1 MSGLCAVLLDSGIG
15 VQSQAPTWPAG
26 RVGLP
31 PLSAYTM
38 KSKLFL
44 SVLAL
49 TALGC
54 SSAMANQLAAATE
67 LARAS
72 GCTSCHAA
80 AEKIVGPA
88 FQAISAKYAGDKDA
102 VDTLVQSIKNGSR
115 GKWGRI
121 PMPAHP
127 SLSASELKELS
138 TWVLSHKP

>member
-1 MSGLCAVLLDSGIG
+1 MVLYWAVNLFYIMKKIFLLS
-15 VQSQAPTWPAG
+15 
-26 RVGLP
+26 L
-31 PLSAYTM
+31 
-38 KSKLFL
+38 
-44 SVLAL
+44 L
-49 TALGC
+49 TLGALGC
-54 SSAMANQLAAATE
+54 TSVFADQIGATTE

-88 FQAISAKYAGDKDA
+88 FQSISAKYADDKDA
-102 VDTLVQSIKNGSR
+102 VDTLAQSIKNGAR

>member
-1 MSGLCAVLLDSGIG
+1 MVLYWAVNLFYIMKKNFLLTLVTLGALSCTSVFADQIG
-15 VQSQAPTWPAG
+15 AT
-26 RVGLP
+26 
-31 PLSAYTM
+31 
-38 KSKLFL
+38 
-44 SVLAL
+44 
-49 TALGC
+49 
-54 SSAMANQLAAATE
+54 TE

-72 GCTSCHAA
+72 GCTSCHAT

-102 VDTLVQSIKNGSR
+102 VDTLAQSIKNGAR

>member
-1 MSGLCAVLLDSGIG
+1 M
-15 VQSQAPTWPAG
+15 
-26 RVGLP
+26 
-31 PLSAYTM
+31 
-38 KSKLFL
+38 
-44 SVLAL
+44 AL
-49 TALGC
+49 VSALGC
-54 SSAMANQLAAATE
+54 SSAMADQLAATAE

-102 VDTLVQSIKNGSR
+102 VDTLAQSIKNGSR

>member
-1 MSGLCAVLLDSGIG
+1 
-15 VQSQAPTWPAG
+15 
-26 RVGLP
+26 
-31 PLSAYTM
+31 M
-38 KSKLFL
+38 KSNVFV
-44 SVLAL
+44 SIVAM
-49 TALGC
+49 TALAA
-54 SSAMANQLAAATE
+54 SSAMADQLAATVE

-88 FQAISAKYAGDKDA
+88 FQAISAKYAGDQDA
-102 VDTLVQSIKNGSR
+102 VDTLAQSIKNGSR

-138 TWVLSHKP
+138 TWVLSQKP